1 VIDGHPLFTLNLSKG
16 QGDMRR
22 AGLFSVTNILIA
34 INVAVYAFIA
44 AHGGPNQ
51 NDPYY
56 VAGVLYGPAVLQDGQ
71 WYRVIT
77 GAFLHGGL
85 AHVSLNMIA
94 LYQLGLFVETLLG
107 SWRMLAIYSISLLGG
122 GLAVVYFDPQNPT
135 VGASGAIFGLFGAL
149 LAIGL
154 RLGERGR
161 SLIAQTVPILI
172 LNLVFT
178 FAVPFISKAGHLGGL
193 ISGFLA
199 GLVLFAMRPQ
209 QMQTVAVGVTD
220 RATGAETQAELLPPE
235 SREPADSRES
245 AESRESHESPGI
257 SGSPEFPES
266 PETPGAAGAR
276 F

>member
-1 VIDGHPLFTLNLSKG
+1 VK
-16 QGDMRR
+16 R
-22 AGLFSVTNILIA
+22 AGLFSVTNILSA

-44 AHGGPNQ
+44 AHGGPDQ

-199 GLVLFAMRPQ
+199 GLVLFAMRAAPAQ
-209 QMQTVAVGVTD
+209 PVAVGVTD
-220 RATGAETQAELLPPE
+220 RVTGDESQAELLPPE
-235 SREPADSRES
+235 SPESPESLGSRES
-245 AESRESHESPGI
+245 MESRELPGTP
-257 SGSPEFPES
+257 GSPETPEW

>member
-1 VIDGHPLFTLNLSKG
+1 
-16 QGDMRR
+16 
-22 AGLFSVTNILIA
+22 
-34 INVAVYAFIA
+34 
-44 AHGGPNQ
+44 
-51 NDPYY
+51 
-56 VAGVLYGPAVLQDGQ
+56 
-71 WYRVIT
+71 
-77 GAFLHGGL
+77 
-85 AHVSLNMIA
+85 
-94 LYQLGLFVETLLG
+94 VETLLG
-107 SWRMLAIYSISLLGG
+107 SWRMLAIYAISLLGG

-209 QMQTVAVGVTD
+209 PAQAVATSVTD
-220 RATGAETQAELLPPE
+220 RATGEQTQAELLPPE
-235 SREPADSRES
+235 Q
-245 AESRESHESPGI
+245 
-257 SGSPEFPES
+257 
-266 PETPGAAGAR
+266 PETLGASEASATPGTPEWPEAPGAAEAR

>member
-1 VIDGHPLFTLNLSKG
+1 V
-16 QGDMRR
+16 RR
-22 AGLFSVTNILIA
+22 AGLFSVTNVLIL

-44 AHGGPNQ
+44 THGGPNQ

-56 VAGVLYGPAVLQDGQ
+56 IAGVLYGPAVLQDGQ
-71 WYRVIT
+71 WYRVVT

-107 SWRMLAIYSISLLGG
+107 SWRMLAIYAISLLGG

-209 QMQTVAVGVTD
+209 PAAPIAASVTD
-220 RATGAETQAELLPPE
+220 AATGEEAQAELLPPE
-235 SREPADSRES
+235 
-245 AESRESHESPGI
+245 
-257 SGSPEFPES
+257 
-266 PETPGAAGAR
+266 TPGAAEAR
-276 F
+276 S

>member
-1 VIDGHPLFTLNLSKG
+1 
-16 QGDMRR
+16 MRR
-22 AGLFSVTNILIA
+22 PGPFSVTNVLIL

-44 AHGGPNQ
+44 LHGGPDQ

-56 VAGVLYGPAVLQDGQ
+56 IAGVLYGPAVLQDGQ
-71 WYRVIT
+71 WYRIVT
-77 GAFLHGGL
+77 GAFLHAGL

-107 SWRMLAIYSISLLGG
+107 GWRMLAIYAISMLGG

-172 LNLVFT
+172 LNLIFT
-178 FAVPFISKAGHLGGL
+178 FAVPFISKAGHVGGL

-199 GLVLFAMRPQ
+199 GLLLFAMRPQ
-209 QMQTVAVGVTD
+209 PRDPVATSVVD
-220 RATGAETQAELLPPE
+220 SATGEASEAELLPPE
-235 SREPADSRES
+235 R
-245 AESRESHESPGI
+245 
-257 SGSPEFPES
+257 
-266 PETPGAAGAR
+266 PGAEAPS
-276 F
+276 